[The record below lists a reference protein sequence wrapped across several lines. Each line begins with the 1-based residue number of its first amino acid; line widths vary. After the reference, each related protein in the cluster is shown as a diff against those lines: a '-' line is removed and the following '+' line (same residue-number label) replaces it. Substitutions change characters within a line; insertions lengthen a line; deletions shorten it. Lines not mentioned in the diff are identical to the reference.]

1 MEYFTSQAGKILQTR
16 NELIETRRRP
26 ASAAVR
32 KDNSVPLARFL
43 NGVRIAKYRHNQAL
57 PARAGR
63 FTYLVRTSGDGVK

>member
-43 NGVRIAKYRHNQAL
+43 NDVRRTKRHNQAL